1 MTKYINLKVRLTEKE
16 FEQVVWALGSAEFEV
31 NLAWEREN
39 SKATIRAKAKL
50 WKAYKEA
57 IG

>member
-1 MTKYINLKVRLTEKE
+1 MTKYINLKVRLTQKE
-16 FEQVVWALGSAEFEV
+16 FEQVVIALGSAEFEV

-39 SKATIRAKAKL
+39 FKATMRAKGKL
-50 WKAYKEA
+50 WEAYEEA

>member
-1 MTKYINLKVRLTEKE
+1 MTKYINLKVRLSEKE

-31 NLAWEREN
+31 NLAWERED
-39 SKATIRAKAKL
+39 SKATMTAQAKL
-50 WKAYKEA
+50 WKAYEEA